1 TSPTTSDSVTCF
13 EYQVGGGKGWV
24 TLFLLKT
31 TPESTMTGLLRTD
44 SSLVIH
50 SVSLSFFLSYL
61 LTPFRGVKRAIQ
73 TTCQTTGTRC
83 TSLIMLAL
91 TTSSV
96 ELLATA

>member
-1 TSPTTSDSVTCF
+1 
-13 EYQVGGGKGWV
+13 
-24 TLFLLKT
+24 
-31 TPESTMTGLLRTD
+31 MTGLLRTD

-61 LTPFRGVKRAIQ
+61 LTPFRGTRSATRAIQ